1 MKNELFFVTG
11 NEGKFLEVKYFIEKY
26 EPSLTVKM
34 FNADLFE
41 HQTIDQKQIAIDKA
55 IQAWKMLKKPVLVDD
70 AAIYFD
76 KYPNF
81 PGTITK
87 FIFKG
92 LGLEGILKLVEDDNR
107 ATFLLYIAYADSDG
121 QVELF
126 EGTCKGKIITPFEKK
141 AHPSLPW
148 DDIFV
153 PNGSD
158 KTYSQLHQ
166 NMGDFEGFEQYG
178 YRFFALQKFL
188 DWYRANRLKN
198 KTR

>member
-1 MKNELFFVTG
+1 MLMKNELFFVTG
-11 NEGKFLEVKYFIEKY
+11 NEGKFLEVKYFLEKY
-26 EPSLTVKM
+26 EPNLVVKM

-41 HQTIDQKQIAIDKA
+41 HQTTDQKQIAIDKA

-92 LGLEGILKLVEDDNR
+92 LGLNGILKLVEEDNR
-107 ATFLLYIAYADSDG
+107 ATFLLYIAYVDSDEK
-121 QVELF
+121 VEIF
-126 EGTCKGKIITPFEKK
+126 EGACKGKIIVPFEKK

-148 DDIFV
+148 DDLFV
-153 PNGSD
+153 PDGSE
-158 KTYSQLHQ
+158 KTYAQLRQ
-166 NMGDFEGFEQYG
+166 NDDFEKYG
-178 YRFFALQKFL
+178 YRLFALQKFL
-188 DWYRANRLKN
+188 DWHRANRGSK
-198 KTR
+198 